1 MTQVR
6 LVVMVSVRA
15 EEACGM
21 ASQEVTD
28 ATGELEQLRGR
39 FEEFRSTQIT
49 RGRLPEALWKE
60 AAEAARRYGLNPVA
74 QTLRLDYS
82 RLKKRMAAAAGRN
95 VSKRTKERRPAAD
108 FLELIQPVTSAMQD
122 CHIEV
127 ETSHGAKLRVELK
140 RISTNELAGL
150 IRGFLGQ

>member
-1 MTQVR
+1 
-6 LVVMVSVRA
+6 MV
-15 EEACGM
+15 
-21 ASQEVTD
+21 ASQEVKD
-28 ATGELEQLRGR
+28 ATDDLEQLKRR

-49 RGRLPEALWKE
+49 RGRLPESLWKE
-60 AAEAARRYGLNPVA
+60 AAEIARRYGLNPVA
-74 QTLRLDYS
+74 QTLRLDYN
-82 RLKKRMAAAAGRN
+82 RLKKRMAVTASRD

-108 FLELIQPVTSAMQD
+108 FLELIQAAPRATQD

-140 RISTNELAGL
+140 GIATNELAGL